1 VCGSREI
8 TDKRTSGEDVKQI
21 IAKLNPVLRGWGNY
35 FRSKTTGVP
44 ENGQLRLWATRSVD
58 VSPRRAASDAASSMD
73 SPTVSRNGSVSIAR
87 NRALP
92 GASRISKII
101 VKPCAGKPHARFERG
116 LLKTG
121 WLL

>member
-1 VCGSREI
+1 MDRFVVLAVGALVVPAW
-8 TDKRTSGEDVKQI
+8 RT
-21 IAKLNPVLRGWGNY
+21 
-35 FRSKTTGVP
+35 
-44 ENGQLRLWATRSVD
+44 
-58 VSPRRAASDAASSMD
+58 ASDEAGHLD
-73 SPTVSRNGSVSIAR
+73 RRTVLEYGSVPPAR

-92 GASRISKII
+92 SASRISKII